1 MIIFDFG
8 TIATSSFSA
17 LLYGFI
23 FAILYSLSVVFT
35 NLFLVF
41 FDTILTPQKARNL
54 KKAECHLQKAK
65 DSPMFLRVVFIFL
78 FGIGFTILSY
88 ATLSGI
94 IRLYMVVIA
103 LCAFFVPE
111 LLLFKKVRFLLQSH
125 SLYLSNKIAL
135 ILLKTRKMSEKSK
148 KNSQKL
154 KNITTKS
161 L

>member
-1 MIIFDFG
+1 MIVFDFE

-17 LLYGFI
+17 LLYGFV

-41 FDTILTPQKARNL
+41 FDTILTPQKERDI
-54 KKAECHLQKAK
+54 KRAECHLQKAK
-65 DSPMFLRVVFIFL
+65 DSPIFLRVIFIFL

-111 LLLFKKVRFLLQSH
+111 LLIFKKLRYFLLFH
-125 SLYLSNKIAL
+125 IICLSYKLAYTL
-135 ILLKTRKMSEKSK
+135 SKTQKTSKKSEKY
-148 KNSQKL
+148 SQKL
-154 KNITTKS
+154 KNIATKS
-161 L
+161 R

>member
-1 MIIFDFG
+1 MIIFDFE
-8 TIATSSFSA
+8 TIAASSFSA
-17 LLYGFI
+17 LLYGFV

-35 NLFLVF
+35 NLFLVL
-41 FDTILTPQKARNL
+41 FDTILTPQKAHDIKR
-54 KKAECHLQKAK
+54 AECHLQKAK
-65 DSPMFLRVVFIFL
+65 DSPIFLRVVFVFL

-111 LLLFKKVRFLLQSH
+111 LLLFKKVRYFLLFH
-125 SLYLSNKIAL
+125 IICLSNKFTYTL
-135 ILLKTRKMSEKSK
+135 SKTQKNIEKSE

-154 KNITTKS
+154 KNIATKS
-161 L
+161 R

>member
-1 MIIFDFG
+1 MIVFDFE

-17 LLYGFI
+17 LQYGFV

-41 FDTILTPQKARNL
+41 FDTILTPQKARDL
-54 KKAECHLQKAK
+54 KRAECHLQKAK
-65 DSPMFLRVVFIFL
+65 DSPIFLRVAFVFL

-88 ATLSGI
+88 ATLNGI

-111 LLLFKKVRFLLQSH
+111 LLLFKKLRYFLLFH
-125 SLYLSNKIAL
+125 IICLLNKFAYTLS
-135 ILLKTRKMSEKSK
+135 KTQKTSKKSEKK
-148 KNSQKL
+148 QPK
-154 KNITTKS
+154 T
-161 L
+161 

>member
-1 MIIFDFG
+1 MIIFDFE
-8 TIATSSFSA
+8 TIAVSSFSA
-17 LLYGFI
+17 LLYGFV

-41 FDTILTPQKARNL
+41 FDTILTPQKARDL
-54 KKAECHLQKAK
+54 KRVECHLQKAK
-65 DSPMFLRVVFIFL
+65 DSPIFLRVVFIFL

-125 SLYLSNKIAL
+125 SSYLSNKIAL
-135 ILLKTRKMSEKSK
+135 ILLKTRKTSKKSE

-161 L
+161 Q

>member
-1 MIIFDFG
+1 MIIFDFE
-8 TIATSSFSA
+8 TLATSSFSA
-17 LLYGFI
+17 LLYGFV

-41 FDTILTPQKARNL
+41 FDTILTPQKARDP
-54 KKAECHLQKAK
+54 KRVECHLQKAK
-65 DSPMFLRVVFIFL
+65 DSPIFLRVVFIFL

-125 SLYLSNKIAL
+125 SLYLSNIIAL
-135 ILLKTRKMSEKSK
+135 ILLKTRKMSEKSE

-154 KNITTKS
+154 KNIATKS
-161 L
+161 Q